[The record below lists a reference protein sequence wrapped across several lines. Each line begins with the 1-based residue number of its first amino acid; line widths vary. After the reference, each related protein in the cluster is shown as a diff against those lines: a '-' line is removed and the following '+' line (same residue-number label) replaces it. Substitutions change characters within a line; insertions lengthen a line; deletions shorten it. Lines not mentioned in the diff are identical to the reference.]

1 MNLGDILQ
9 MCNEYQVVKIF
20 DLEGNELA
28 EYDGKNSIDEKYN
41 NIEVRLL
48 TGRNYG
54 IDIMLQCIIDDF
66 MD

>member
-1 MNLGDILQ
+1 MNLVDILQ
-9 MCNEYQVVKIF
+9 ICNEYQTVKVF

-54 IDIMLQCIIDDF
+54 IDIMLQCMIDDF

>member
-1 MNLGDILQ
+1 MNLVDILQ
-9 MCNEYQVVKIF
+9 ICNEYQTVKVF

-41 NIEVRLL
+41 NIEVRRL

-54 IDIMLQCIIDDF
+54 IDIMLQCMIDDF

>member
-54 IDIMLQCIIDDF
+54 IDIMLQCMIDDF

>member
-20 DLEGNELA
+20 DLEGKELA

-54 IDIMLQCIIDDF
+54 IDIMLQCMIDDF

>member
-1 MNLGDILQ
+1 MTLVDVLSI
-9 MCNEYQVVKIF
+9 CNEYQVVKVF

-28 EYDGKNSIDEKYN
+28 VYDGKNSIDEKYN

-54 IDIMLQCIIDDF
+54 IDIMLHCTIDDF
-66 MD
+66 I

>member
-9 MCNEYQVVKIF
+9 MCNEYQIVKIF

-54 IDIMLQCIIDDF
+54 IDIMLQCMIDDF